1 MKRAYMVALGV
12 LFSFAAGLAAQPQN
26 ALYAV
31 NIPFSF
37 YVGEHQLPAGK
48 YYVESKRPFDSSPLT
63 LEFLRTDDNTEIAL
77 PSISNLESND
87 KGAEPKLIFHEYGN
101 LHFLFQFWG
110 SYGQGKQLVLSP
122 LEREMASKQI
132 PQDVSVAARQ

>member
-1 MKRAYMVALGV
+1 MKRAYLVALAV
-12 LFSFAAGLAAQPQN
+12 LFTFAASVAAQPEN

-48 YYVESKRPFDSSPLT
+48 YYVESKHPFDNSPLT
-63 LEFLRTDDNTEIAL
+63 LEFLRTSDNAEIAL
-77 PSISNLESND
+77 PSISNLESED
-87 KGAEPKLIFHEYGN
+87 KAAEPKLVFHEYGN

-132 PQDVSVAARQ
+132 PQDVSVAAQQ

>member
-1 MKRAYMVALGV
+1 MKRAYLVALGV
-12 LFSFAAGLAAQPQN
+12 LFSFAVGVAAQSRN
-26 ALYAV
+26 ALYV
-31 NIPFSF
+31 INIPFSF

-63 LEFLRTDDNTEIAL
+63 LEFLRTDNNTEIAL
-77 PSISNLESND
+77 PSISNLESNG
-87 KGAEPKLIFHEYGN
+87 KGAEPKLVFHEYGN

-132 PQDVSVAARQ
+132 PQPVSIAAQQ